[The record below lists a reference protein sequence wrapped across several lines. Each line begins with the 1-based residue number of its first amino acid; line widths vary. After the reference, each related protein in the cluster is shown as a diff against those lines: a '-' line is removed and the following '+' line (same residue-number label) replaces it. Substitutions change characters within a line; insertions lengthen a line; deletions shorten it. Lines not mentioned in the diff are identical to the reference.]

1 MKKLYLVKGNVS
13 TFDSQPQVEYRQVL
27 AEDKWDAEI
36 LFDKHFTKKGFIVT
50 DAEALETLEE
60 KD

>member
-13 TFDSQPQVEYRQVL
+13 TFDSQPVTEYRQVL
-27 AEDKWDAEI
+27 SEDKWDAEI
-36 LFDKHFTKKGFIVT
+36 LFDKHFTKKAFIVS
-50 DAEALETLEE
+50 DVEALETIES

>member
-13 TFDSQPQVEYRQVL
+13 TFDAQPVTEYRQVL
-27 AEDKWDAEI
+27 SEDNWRAEI
-36 LFDKHFTKKGFIVT
+36 IFDKYFTRKGFIVT
-50 DAEALETLEE
+50 DVESLETLED